1 MPREQPAS
9 LIHAAEFV
17 EVVGAENICE
27 NLQAAIR
34 RAGEVR
40 DQMEAAAIAL
50 KRQHVRAHRDFRA
63 VCSAPRA
70 PIFRAPSAFV
80 PSRFRTIHSKPLRI

>member
-40 DQMEAAAIAL
+40 DQMEAAA
-50 KRQHVRAHRDFRA
+50 HVRAHRDFRA